1 METTHAHI
9 SQLIERFMEG
19 QSTLAEEQE
28 LTQYFTTHEVSD
40 EWKPLQAM
48 FAYFDAGMPIEQPAS
63 SVKVPIAKRRLWWHA
78 AAAAAVL
85 LVCATIA
92 FFIPHRQPETR
103 KAPQY
108 ASNTPDSNP
117 SQSTDTTR
125 LAPSHVEPVNVLVA
139 EHKASKQLGK
149 EQTAKSKTRAHND
162 AAQRKQDSIEITRKQ
177 GEMELAQQELLA
189 ERIIMEQEREQMRR
203 EQMETRARLVSTREA
218 MNYYNNNQPQATM
231 VVFK

>member
-28 LTQYFTTHEVSD
+28 LAQYFATHEVSD
-40 EWKPLQAM
+40 EWKPLKDM
-48 FAYFDAGMPIEQPAS
+48 FAYFDAGMPIEEPGA
-63 SVKVPIAKRRLWWHA
+63 SVKIPITKHHWWWRA

-85 LVCATIA
+85 LVGAITVYYILDG
-92 FFIPHRQPETR
+92 QPSTQEM
-103 KAPQY
+103 PQY
-108 ASNTPDSNP
+108 ASNTPKSNP
-117 SQSTDTTR
+117 SQNTDTTR
-125 LAPSHVEPVNVLVA
+125 VPPPHAEPVKELVA
-139 EHKASKQLGK
+139 EHKATKQINQGQLTK
-149 EQTAKSKTRAHND
+149 PKTPSHD
-162 AAQRKQDSIEITRKQ
+162 DAQRKQDSIEITRKQ

-189 ERIIMEQEREQMRR
+189 DRIIMEQEREQMRR

-218 MNYYNNNQPQATM
+218 MNYYNNQPQATM

>member
-28 LTQYFTTHEVSD
+28 LAQYFATHEVSD
-40 EWKPLQAM
+40 EWKPLQDM
-48 FAYFDAGMPIEQPAS
+48 FAYFDAGMPIEEPGA
-63 SVKVPIAKRRLWWHA
+63 SVKIPITKHHWWWRA

-85 LVCATIA
+85 LVGAITVFYILDG
-92 FFIPHRQPETR
+92 QPSVQ

-108 ASNTPDSNP
+108 ASNSPKSIPAQN
-117 SQSTDTTR
+117 TDTTR
-125 LAPSHVEPVNVLVA
+125 TPLPHAEPVKELVA
-139 EHKASKQLGK
+139 EHKATKQVNQGQL
-149 EQTAKSKTRAHND
+149 AKPKTPSHD
-162 AAQRKQDSIEITRKQ
+162 DAQRKQDSIEITRKQ

-189 ERIIMEQEREQMRR
+189 DRIIMEQEREQMRR
-203 EQMETRARLVSTREA
+203 EQMETRARLASTRDA
-218 MNYYNNNQPQATM
+218 MNYYNNQPQATM

>member
-28 LTQYFTTHEVSD
+28 LAQYFATHEVSD
-40 EWKPLQAM
+40 EWKPLKDM
-48 FAYFDAGMPIEQPAS
+48 FAYFDAGMPIEEPAV
-63 SVKVPIAKRRLWWHA
+63 SVKVPITKHHWWWRA

-85 LVCATIA
+85 LVGAITVFYILDG
-92 FFIPHRQPETR
+92 QPSVQ

-108 ASNTPDSNP
+108 ASNTPKSIPAQN
-117 SQSTDTTR
+117 TDTTR
-125 LAPSHVEPVNVLVA
+125 TPLPHAEPVKELVA
-139 EHKASKQLGK
+139 EHKATKQVNQGQL
-149 EQTAKSKTRAHND
+149 AKPKTPSHD
-162 AAQRKQDSIEITRKQ
+162 DAQRKQDSIEITRRQ

-189 ERIIMEQEREQMRR
+189 DRIIMEQEREQMRR
-203 EQMETRARLVSTREA
+203 EQMETRARLASTRDA
-218 MNYYNNNQPQATM
+218 MNYYNNQPQATM

>member
-28 LTQYFTTHEVSD
+28 LAQYFATHEVSD
-40 EWKPLQAM
+40 EWKPLQDM
-48 FAYFDAGMPIEQPAS
+48 FAYFDAGMPIEEPGA
-63 SVKVPIAKRRLWWHA
+63 SVKIPITKRHWWWRA

-85 LVCATIA
+85 IVGAITVFYILD
-92 FFIPHRQPETR
+92 RQPSTQEM
-103 KAPQY
+103 PQY
-108 ASNTPDSNP
+108 ASNTPKSNP
-117 SQSTDTTR
+117 AQNTDTTR
-125 LAPSHVEPVNVLVA
+125 TPLPHAEPVKELVA
-139 EHKASKQLGK
+139 EHKATKQVNQGQL
-149 EQTAKSKTRAHND
+149 AKPKTPSHD
-162 AAQRKQDSIEITRKQ
+162 DAQRKQDSIEITRRQ

-203 EQMETRARLVSTREA
+203 EQMETRARLASTRDA
-218 MNYYNNNQPQATM
+218 MNYYNNQPQATM

>member
-28 LTQYFTTHEVSD
+28 LAQYFATHEVSD
-40 EWKPLQAM
+40 EWKPLQDM
-48 FAYFDAGMPIEQPAS
+48 FAYFDAGMPIKEPGA
-63 SVKVPIAKRRLWWHA
+63 SVKIPISKHHWWWRA

-85 LVCATIA
+85 LVGAITFYILDGH
-92 FFIPHRQPETR
+92 PSVQ

-108 ASNTPDSNP
+108 ASNTPKSNP
-117 SQSTDTTR
+117 VKNTDTTR
-125 LAPSHVEPVNVLVA
+125 TPPPHAEPVKKLVA
-139 EHKASKQLGK
+139 EHKATKQVNQGQL
-149 EQTAKSKTRAHND
+149 AKPKTPSHD
-162 AAQRKQDSIEITRKQ
+162 DAQRKQDSIEITRRQ

-189 ERIIMEQEREQMRR
+189 DRIIMEQEREQMRR
-203 EQMETRARLVSTREA
+203 EQMETRARLASTRDA
-218 MNYYNNNQPQATM
+218 MNYYNNQPQATM

>member
-28 LTQYFTTHEVSD
+28 LAQYFATHEVSD
-40 EWKPLQAM
+40 EWKPLQDM
-48 FAYFDAGMPIEQPAS
+48 FAYFDAGMPIEEPAV
-63 SVKVPIAKRRLWWHA
+63 SVKVPIAKRHWWWRA

-85 LVCATIA
+85 LVGAITVFNILDG
-92 FFIPHRQPETR
+92 QPSTQEM
-103 KAPQY
+103 PQY
-108 ASNTPDSNP
+108 ASNTPKSNP
-117 SQSTDTTR
+117 VKNTDTTR
-125 LAPSHVEPVNVLVA
+125 MIPPHAEPVKELVA
-139 EHKASKQLGK
+139 EHKATKQVNQGQL
-149 EQTAKSKTRAHND
+149 AKPKTPSHD
-162 AAQRKQDSIEITRKQ
+162 DAQRKQDSIEITRRQ

-189 ERIIMEQEREQMRR
+189 DRIIMEQEREQMRR

-218 MNYYNNNQPQATM
+218 MNYYNNQPQATM

>member
-28 LTQYFTTHEVSD
+28 LAQYFATHEVSD
-40 EWKPLQAM
+40 EWKPLKDM
-48 FAYFDAGMPIEQPAS
+48 FAYFDAGMPIEESAA
-63 SVKVPIAKRRLWWHA
+63 SVKIPITKHHWWWRA

-85 LVCATIA
+85 LVGAITVFYILDG
-92 FFIPHRQPETR
+92 QPSVQ

-108 ASNTPDSNP
+108 ASNTPKSNS
-117 SQSTDTTR
+117 SQNTDTTR
-125 LAPSHVEPVNVLVA
+125 MTSPHAEPVKELVA
-139 EHKASKQLGK
+139 EHKATKQVNQGQL
-149 EQTAKSKTRAHND
+149 AKPKTPSHD
-162 AAQRKQDSIEITRKQ
+162 DAQRKQDSIEITRRQ

-189 ERIIMEQEREQMRR
+189 DRIIMEQEREQMRR
-203 EQMETRARLVSTREA
+203 EQMETRARLASTRDA
-218 MNYYNNNQPQATM
+218 MNYYNNQPQATM

>member
-28 LTQYFTTHEVSD
+28 LAQYFATHEVSD
-40 EWKPLQAM
+40 EWKPLQDM
-48 FAYFDAGMPIEQPAS
+48 FAYFDAGMPIEEPGA
-63 SVKVPIAKRRLWWHA
+63 SVKIPITKHQWWWRA

-85 LVCATIA
+85 LVGAITVFYILD
-92 FFIPHRQPETR
+92 RQPSVQ

-108 ASNTPDSNP
+108 ASNTPKSNP

-125 LAPSHVEPVNVLVA
+125 MTLPHAEPVKELVA
-139 EHKASKQLGK
+139 EHKATKQVNKGQL
-149 EQTAKSKTRAHND
+149 AKPKTPSHD
-162 AAQRKQDSIEITRKQ
+162 DAQRKQDSIEITRRQ

-189 ERIIMEQEREQMRR
+189 DRIIMEQEREQMRR
-203 EQMETRARLVSTREA
+203 EQMETRARLASTRDA
-218 MNYYNNNQPQATM
+218 MNYYNNQPQATM